1 MKANELRIGN
11 FVYFN
16 HSDYDKTIPR
26 KINYTKNPNEIGLEC
41 IFQNRIEYNNIE
53 PIPLTK
59 EWLERF
65 GFETTAWDCNTTHRL
80 MIGKNDYCIVISSN
94 GFCEVGD
101 AIVMNMDYV
110 HQIQN
115 LYFGLTGNE
124 LQCVGF

>member
-1 MKANELRIGN
+1 MNTKNLRLGN
-11 FVYFN
+11 FI
-16 HSDYDKTIPR
+16 KT
-26 KINYTKNPNEIGLEC
+26 KLCT
-41 IFQNRIEYNNIE
+41 NNIQKITGIFEFSINTIDAENIDIFSFE